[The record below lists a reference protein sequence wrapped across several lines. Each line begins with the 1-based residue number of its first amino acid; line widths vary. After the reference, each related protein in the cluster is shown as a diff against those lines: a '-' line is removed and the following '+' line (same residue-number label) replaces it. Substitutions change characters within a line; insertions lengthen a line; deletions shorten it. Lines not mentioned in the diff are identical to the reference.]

1 MRYCLGLSEY
11 HYRIKRLEQPIY
23 MDTRQLI
30 NGHLM
35 LSGMSG
41 TGKSHL
47 LRQLIAS
54 AGSQGIEVDVFD
66 VHHDLAVSGA
76 AKALYSEQSRLGYN
90 PLELNPDPHSG
101 GVRKR
106 INELVYLV
114 NQTGTRLGSRQE
126 SVLRNLLQD
135 VYFLNGIYADNA
147 GSWVR
152 ASITERQHRQLLE
165 QQDYAALKR
174 YYPCLSDAIRLATR
188 KLKTLYLGADSQA
201 ISALEQVNKAAQT
214 LQKLAG
220 KSSGE
225 DEVSQALQK
234 AQAKAIEAYSDYVM
248 AIQTGRELSDVLK
261 YNSKEVIQSVLERL
275 QQLEQSGVF
284 SPNPPDFGQASIRLH
299 QIKHLSD
306 AEKRMLVYTRAEQLF
321 RQAQDDGITSNL
333 TRILVVD
340 EAPKFVD
347 DCPDNV
353 LNKIALEAR
362 KFGLALWCAGQ
373 SPESYSEEFLTNVGT
388 TILLPI
394 HSAFWDKSVR
404 KLKIS
409 PETLKACRPREVAA
423 VKLQA
428 LGQSNPQFGN
438 VLLPHSPET

>member
-11 HYRIKRLEQPIY
+11 QHRVKRLEQPIY
-23 MDTRQLI
+23 LDTQQLI
-30 NGHLM
+30 NAHLM

-47 LRQLIAS
+47 LRQLIQS
-54 AGSQGIEVDVFD
+54 AGEQNILIEVFD
-66 VHHDLAVSGA
+66 VHHDLMVPGA
-76 AKALYSEQSRLGYN
+76 AAAMYSEQSRLGYN

-106 INELVYLV
+106 INELVHLI
-114 NQTGTRLGSRQE
+114 NHSGTRLGSRQE

-135 VYFLNGIYADNA
+135 VYWLNGIYADNPA
-147 GSWVR
+147 SWIR
-152 ASITERQHRQLLE
+152 LPITEALHRQLLE
-165 QQDYAALKR
+165 QHDYAGLKR
-174 YYPCLSDAIRLATR
+174 YFPCLSDAIRLATR
-188 KLKTLYLGADSQA
+188 KLKMLYLGADTKA
-201 ISALEQVNKAAQT
+201 VTALEQLNKEA
-214 LQKLAG
+214 QKLQQLAG
-220 KSSGE
+220 QTGM
-225 DEVSQALQK
+225 DEQELAQKLHK
-234 AQAKAIEAYSDYVM
+234 AQANAIERYSDYVM

-275 QQLEQSGVF
+275 QQLEQAGVF
-284 SPNPPDFGQASIRLH
+284 TPNPPQWGNARIRVH

-306 AEKRMLVYTRAEQLF
+306 AEKRMLVYTRAEQVF
-321 RQAQDDGITSNL
+321 RQAQDDGITPNV
-333 TRILVVD
+333 TRILVID

-347 DCPDNV
+347 DDPDNV

-362 KFGLALWCAGQ
+362 KFGLGLWCAGQ

-394 HSAFWDKSVR
+394 HSAFWDKSCR

-409 PETLKACRPREVAA
+409 LDTLRACRPREVAA

-438 VLLPHSPET
+438 VLLPQVAH